1 MNNYPK
7 IGRLPKQ
14 LKRCATMKKII
25 VGILFCFLI
34 AVINSHVNLLHI
46 SWNSVETLY
55 TVVGVMFSVGMSLI
69 ISVSTSNVH
78 NLEAKKDIRRRMGI
92 VTHNYVIIFAALT
105 FFFVLFN
112 ASNVSYNNDLL
123 TIYKWV
129 AIRKTDFITL
139 LSAMSIIYYVV
150 NFMTTQSMNRE
161 IEDVIEKEKT
171 GTRNGAKSTIR
182 GYAR

>member
-1 MNNYPK
+1 
-7 IGRLPKQ
+7 
-14 LKRCATMKKII
+14 MKKNI
-25 VGILFCFLI
+25 VGILSCFLI
-34 AVINSHVNLLHI
+34 AVINLHVNLLHI

-69 ISVSTSNVH
+69 ISVSTSNVK
-78 NLEAKKDIRRRMGI
+78 NLEAKKDIRRRMRI
-92 VTHNYVIIFAALT
+92 ITHNYVIMFATIT

-112 ASNVSYNNDLL
+112 ANNATRNNDLL

-129 AIRKTDFITL
+129 AIRKTDFITF

-161 IEDVIEKEKT
+161 IEDVIDKEKS
-171 GTRNGAKSTIR
+171 GI
-182 GYAR
+182 